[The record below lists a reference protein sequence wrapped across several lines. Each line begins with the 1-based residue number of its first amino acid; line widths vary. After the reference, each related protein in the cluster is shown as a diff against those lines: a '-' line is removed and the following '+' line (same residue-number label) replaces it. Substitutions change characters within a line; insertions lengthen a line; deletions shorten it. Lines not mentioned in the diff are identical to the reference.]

1 MLRYA
6 TIPALAATLLVPG
19 CGSSK
24 GPSNDPSSAS
34 LRSAGLQFA
43 SCMRSHGVPNFPDP
57 SAGSGGGLQIQ
68 ATQRNGQ
75 GQTMTVNGVPV
86 NAPAFQSATNTC
98 QKYMPK
104 PKLKSGGITQLKA
117 NALKYGECMRSD
129 GVPNFPDPKV
139 QSGPNGGAGVQ
150 ITVGSGIDPQAPAFK
165 AAQQKCRSIMG
176 LPAGGPGAP
185 TSPNSQVP
193 AGGSSGS
200 G

>member
-6 TIPALAATLLVPG
+6 TIPALAATLLVAG
-19 CGSSK
+19 CGGSK

-43 SCMRSHGVPNFPDP
+43 SCMRSHGVPNFSDP

-68 ATQRNGQ
+68 ASRNAQ

-86 NAPAFQSATNTC
+86 DAPAFQSAMNTC

-104 PKLKSGGITQLKA
+104 PKLISGGITQLKA
-117 NALKYGECMRSD
+117 NALKYGECMRSN

-139 QSGPNGGAGVQ
+139 QSGPNGGVGVQ
-150 ITVGSGIDPQAPAFK
+150 IGVGSGIDPQAPAFK
-165 AAQQKCRSIMG
+165 AAQQKGRSIMG
-176 LPAGGPGAP
+176 LPGGGLPPKG
-185 TSPNSQVP
+185 QVP
-193 AGGSSGS
+193 DGGSSGS